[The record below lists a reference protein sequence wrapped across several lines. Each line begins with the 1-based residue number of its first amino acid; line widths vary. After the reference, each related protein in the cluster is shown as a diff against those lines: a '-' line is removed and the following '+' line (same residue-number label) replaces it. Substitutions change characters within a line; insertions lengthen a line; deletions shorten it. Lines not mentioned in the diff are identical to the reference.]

1 MATLTPMDPELL
13 ATAVVTTL
21 AVDFDPQARE
31 ASIFYWERGLS
42 HRQAVVEAAERTGDE
57 EVARLVG
64 ELRTRPADP
73 ALHLALRTR
82 LVQLAGESS
91 RSALDTLF
99 ERAWTAESN
108 SRLGYH
114 LGRHYGGTGQATV
127 GAQRLGT
134 LAPGD
139 RLGPGDAPRVLVVVP
154 FRDRG
159 PGLRLRNLLACLLA
173 LRDQSV
179 PRAFYQ
185 VAVVETDD
193 APRWGDS
200 VQPCTDHYLFAHKP
214 GSFNKSWAVNVGVV
228 NTPGRAEIIC
238 ILDAD
243 ALVDR
248 DFIARNVARFHH
260 PGAMGH
266 LSYRDMWCLDESATS
281 WAIEE
286 RLWRRAAEV
295 DADHLR
301 AFVLRRPPGCC
312 VWVRTSAF
320 HRIGGMDERFE
331 GWGGED
337 NDFAYRMDIN
347 SAFDHY
353 HDPLLHM
360 YHPSSAVLREDGELV
375 NAHIPALSWGP
386 SSGPIGDVHRF
397 ARTTGTGHQHERR
410 ADSHVS

>member
-1 MATLTPMDPELL
+1 MATLTPTEPELL
-13 ATAVVTTL
+13 ATTVVTTL

-31 ASIFYWERGLS
+31 ASIFYWDRGVP
-42 HRQAVVEAAERTGDE
+42 RRRAVVEAAERTGDE
-57 EVARLVG
+57 TLSRLVG
-64 ELRTRPADP
+64 ELRASPADP
-73 ALHLALRTR
+73 ALHLALHTR
-82 LVQLAGESS
+82 LVHLAGDDGGP
-91 RSALDTLF
+91 ALEALF
-99 ERAWTAESN
+99 ERAWEAESN

-114 LGRHYGGTGQATV
+114 LGSRYTGTGQITV
-127 GAQRLGT
+127 DPRRLDTLPTGEV
-134 LAPGD
+134 LAPGET
-139 RLGPGDAPRVLVVVP
+139 PRVLVVVP

-159 PGLRLRNLLACLLA
+159 PGQRLRNLLACLLA

-179 PRAFYQ
+179 PRDFYQ

-193 APRWGDS
+193 VPRWRDTVS
-200 VQPCTDHYLFAHKP
+200 PRTDHYLFAYKP
-214 GSFNKSWAVNVGVV
+214 GDFNKSWAVNVGVV
-228 NTPGRAEIIC
+228 NAPGAAEILC

-248 DFIARNVARFHH
+248 DFVARNVARFHR
-260 PGAMGH
+260 PGTMGH
-266 LSYRDMWCLDESATS
+266 LSYRDMWCLDEAATS
-281 WAIEE
+281 WAIER
-286 RLWRRAAEV
+286 RLWEHAEEV
-295 DADHLR
+295 DPDHLR

-337 NDFAYRMDIN
+337 NDFTYRMDIN

-386 SSGPIGDVHRF
+386 SSAPIGDVHRF
-397 ARTTGTGHQHERR
+397 APNTATGHPHERR

>member
-1 MATLTPMDPELL
+1 MATLTPTDPAVL
-13 ATAVVTTL
+13 ATAAVTTL
-21 AVDFDPQARE
+21 AVHFDPQARE

-42 HRQAVVEAAERTGDE
+42 YRRAVVEAAERTGDDT
-57 EVARLVG
+57 VVRLVG
-64 ELRTRPADP
+64 GLRTRPADP
-73 ALHLALRTR
+73 DLHIALRTR
-82 LVQLAGESS
+82 LVDLAGEGGGP
-91 RSALDTLF
+91 ALDTLF
-99 ERAWTAESN
+99 ERAWEAESN

-114 LGRHYGGTGQATV
+114 LGRHYDGGRATV
-127 GAQRLGT
+127 GVDQLTALAPGEG

-139 RLGPGDAPRVLVVVP
+139 TPQVLVVVP

-159 PGLRLRNLLACLLA
+159 PGLRLRNLLACLQA

-179 PRAFYQ
+179 PRSFYQ

-193 APRWGDS
+193 VPRWRDTLL
-200 VQPCTDHYLFAHKP
+200 PRTDHYLFAYKP
-214 GSFNKSWAVNVGVV
+214 GDFNKSWAVNAGVV

-243 ALVDR
+243 ALADR

-286 RLWRRAAEV
+286 RLSRGAAAL
-295 DADHLR
+295 DPDHLR

-337 NDFAYRMDIN
+337 NDFAYRMDTN

-386 SSGPIGDVHRF
+386 STEPIGDVHRF
-397 ARTTGTGHQHERR
+397 TRTTGTGHQHERR
-410 ADSHVS
+410 ADSHAS